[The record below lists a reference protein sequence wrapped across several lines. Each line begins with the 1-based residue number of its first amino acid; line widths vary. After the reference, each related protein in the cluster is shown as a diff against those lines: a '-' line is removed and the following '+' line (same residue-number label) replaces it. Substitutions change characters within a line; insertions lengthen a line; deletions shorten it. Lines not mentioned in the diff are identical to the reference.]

1 MKIVFDTS
9 AWIEYFL
16 GSHLGKKVES
26 YLQSED
32 VVTPVIVLMEL
43 SYRADKEG
51 WDFEKYVNFIKIKSN
66 VVGITEDQV
75 LSFGKIYNDV
85 RKRIKD
91 FGLADAIILSTSLA
105 EEAKILTKDSHFS
118 GFPRAVLL
126 K

>member
-16 GSHLGKKVES
+16 GSHLGKKAES

-75 LSFGKIYNDV
+75 LSFGKIWKQ
-85 RKRIKD
+85 RK
-91 FGLADAIILSTSLA
+91 ILSALA
-105 EEAKILTKDSHFS
+105 SN
-118 GFPRAVLL
+118 
-126 K
+126 